1 MKLARMVSGT
11 SVCFLCRASL
21 HKRIGFDFVLWVM
34 WFVFPA
40 FSNAACLPILSCF
53 LYAAERNLAE
63 AEKIPGFTLQLLQVV
78 ASATSAAD
86 GPIRQGA
93 AVQFKN
99 IVKKGWDTNSEVRMT
114 DYGAVQFLSGFRT

>member
-1 MKLARMVSGT
+1 M
-11 SVCFLCRASL
+11 
-21 HKRIGFDFVLWVM
+21 
-34 WFVFPA
+34 FPA

-53 LYAAERNLAE
+53 LYAAEHNLAE

-78 ASATSAAD
+78 ASASSAAD
-86 GPIRQGA
+86 ALIRQAA

-114 DYGAVQFLSGFRT
+114 HYRAVQCLSGFCT